1 MQDRERTLRSARH
14 ASRSGRVAAA
24 GLMVAAAAVLASAAK
39 AEPTLKIGVLGV
51 MSGPSASWGLVSKYS
66 AEAGAAM
73 YNEKGGVEI
82 GGEKYKIEIVSVD
95 DKADPK
101 LAVTG
106 AQRLILKEGIKY
118 IIGPNVDSTIASAEP
133 VAEQNGAMMVSYSFT
148 RSLFSPPH
156 HNTVLGIVPGY
167 QTGPVVYKY
176 LMDHQ
181 GLKTISF
188 LVVNTAEGLKQR
200 DESVAAATKLGL
212 KVLAGDSAY
221 EVGATDFFPIV
232 SKVVDQKPD
241 LIVLSG
247 VAPADAPKLIKAARE
262 LGYKGLL
269 EAETAQD
276 INILEQ
282 GAGAAAEGFLSLGGA
297 STPEI
302 RSAYMDDFIKH
313 YLAVA
318 GEWND
323 EACTKAYAL
332 EMIVRTLQKTGK
344 AGIDDIEAFK
354 KAIPDF
360 ATPNPFLKDQTTLRY
375 VGEAYF
381 QQQRQIGLP
390 MVINTIKDGKF
401 QTLFIGAVE

>member
-1 MQDRERTLRSARH
+1 
-14 ASRSGRVAAA
+14 
-24 GLMVAAAAVLASAAK
+24 
-39 AEPTLKIGVLGV
+39 

-156 HNTVLGIVPGY
+156 DNTVLGIVPGY

-181 GLKTISF
+181 GLKTVSF

-212 KVLAGDSAY
+212 KVLSSDNAY
-221 EVGATDFFPIV
+221 EAGATDFFPIV

-276 INILEQ
+276 INILESGRGRGRRGLHFARGREHAGNPKRLYGRLHQTLSRRRRRMERRGRHQ
-282 GAGAAAEGFLSLGGA
+282 GLCARNDRAHAAEDRQGRH
-297 STPEI
+297 STTSRCSRR
-302 RSAYMDDFIKH
+302 RSP
-313 YLAVA
+313 
-318 GEWND
+318 
-323 EACTKAYAL
+323 TS
-332 EMIVRTLQKTGK
+332 R
-344 AGIDDIEAFK
+344 
-354 KAIPDF
+354 
-360 ATPNPFLKDQTTLRY
+360 TPNPFLKDETPLRY

-381 QQQRQIGLP
+381 QQKRQIGLP

-401 QTLFIGAVE
+401 QTLFIGSVE

>member
-1 MQDRERTLRSARH
+1 MLNARKGF
-14 ASRSGRVAAA
+14 AFGRIIAVGLVAAA
-24 GLMVAAAAVLASAAK
+24 VGVSAASGAR
-39 AEPTLKIGVLGV
+39 AEQTLKIGVLGV

-118 IIGPNVDSTIASAEP
+118 IIGPNVDSAIASAQP
-133 VAEQNGAMMVSYSFT
+133 VAEQNGAMTFSYSFT
-148 RSLFSPPH
+148 RSLFQPPH
-156 HNTVLGIVPGY
+156 YNTVLGIVPSY
-167 QTGPVVYKY
+167 QTAPVIYKY
-176 LMDHQ
+176 LIEHND
-181 GLKTISF
+181 LKTISF

-200 DESVAAATKLGL
+200 DEGVAAATKLGL
-212 KVLAGDSAY
+212 KVLSSENAY

-241 LIVLSG
+241 LVVLSG

-276 INILEQ
+276 INILNQ
-282 GAGAAAEGFLSLGGA
+282 GAGAAADGFISVGGA

-313 YLAVA
+313 YVAIA

-323 EACTKAYAL
+323 EAGTKAYAL
-332 EMIVRTLQKTGK
+332 EMILRTLQKTGK
-344 AGIDDIEAFK
+344 AGINDVEAFK
-354 KAIPDF
+354 KAIPNF
-360 ATPNPFLKDQTTLRY
+360 STVNPFLKQETPLRY

-381 QQQRQIGLP
+381 HQKRQIGLP
-390 MVINTIKDGKF
+390 MVINTVKDGKF
-401 QTLFIGAVE
+401 QTLFIGSVE

>member
-1 MQDRERTLRSARH
+1 MDRVRIG
-14 ASRSGRVAAA
+14 SGRGRLVATGLLAA
-24 GLMVAAAAVLASAAK
+24 FAIAGCAEPASA
-39 AEPTLKIGVLGV
+39 ENVLKIGVLGV

-73 YNEKGGVEI
+73 YNEKGGVDI
-82 GGEKYKIEIVSVD
+82 GGEKYKIDIASVD
-95 DKADPK
+95 DKGDPK

-106 AQRLILKEGIKY
+106 AQRLILKEGVKY

-133 VAEQNGAMMVSYSFT
+133 IAEQNGAMTFSYSFT

-156 HNTVLGIVPGY
+156 SNSVLGIIPGY
-167 QTGPVVYKY
+167 QTGPVVLKY
-176 LMDHQ
+176 LAENK
-181 GLKTISF
+181 GVKTVSL

-200 DESVAAATKLGL
+200 DETVAAAAKLGI
-212 KVLAGDSAY
+212 KVLSSEDSY
-221 EVGATDFFPIV
+221 EVGASDFFPVV
-232 SKVVDQKPD
+232 SRVVGGSPD

-247 VAPADAPKLIKAARE
+247 VAPADAPGLIKAARQ

-276 INILEQ
+276 LNTLIE
-282 GAGAAAEGFLSLGGA
+282 GAGAAAEGFISLGGA

-302 RSAYMDDFIKH
+302 RSAYMDDFVKH
-313 YLAVA
+313 YIAIA

-323 EACTKAYAL
+323 EAGTKAYAL

-344 AGIDDIEAFK
+344 AGLTDVEVFK

-360 ATPNPFLKDQTTLRY
+360 SAQNPFLKENAVLRY
-375 VGEAYF
+375 VGESYF
-381 QQQRQIGLP
+381 QQKRQIGLP

-401 QTLFIGAVE
+401 ETLFVATVE

>member
-1 MQDRERTLRSARH
+1 MTDRKRTLT
-14 ASRSGRVAAA
+14 SGRLAAT
-24 GLMVAAAAVLASAAK
+24 GLIVAAAASLASAAN

-106 AQRLILKEGIKY
+106 AQRLILKEGVKY

-133 VAEQNGAMMVSYSFT
+133 VAEQNGAVMVSYSFT

-176 LMDHQ
+176 LIDKQ
-181 GLKTISF
+181 RLKTISF

-212 KVLAGDSAY
+212 KVLGGDNAY
-221 EVGATDFFPIV
+221 EAGATDFFPIV

-323 EACTKAYAL
+323 EAGTKAYAL

-354 KAIPDF
+354 KAMPDF

-375 VGEAYF
+375 VGQAYF